1 MLTLVILEGL
11 VIAVLGVLVVG
22 LLRSHAEILRRLH
35 ELGAGVYDEE
45 APTDGVTSTIEL
57 TERPDIRT
65 REGVP
70 EPREVAAVGG
80 HDVSG
85 VTPTGNGKAVG
96 VVGRRTL
103 HVAGV
108 PLERLRNLRRLLAR
122 VRRAVRPTRCRDATR
137 AS

>member
-57 TERPDIRT
+57 TERP
-65 REGVP
+65 
-70 EPREVAAVGG
+70 G
-80 HDVSG
+80 H
-85 VTPTGNGKAVG
+85 PHA
-96 VVGRRTL
+96 
-103 HVAGV
+103 
-108 PLERLRNLRRLLAR
+108 
-122 VRRAVRPTRCRDATR
+122 
-137 AS
+137 